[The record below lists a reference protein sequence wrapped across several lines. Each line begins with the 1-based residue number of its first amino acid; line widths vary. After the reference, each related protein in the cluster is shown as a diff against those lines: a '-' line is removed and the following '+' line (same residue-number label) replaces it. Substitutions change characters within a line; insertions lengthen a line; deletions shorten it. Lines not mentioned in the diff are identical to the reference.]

1 MEASTAM
8 HAPSGPTPLLQVEG
22 VTLQYKTERHLVT
35 ATYRVSFDVY
45 GADRFVLLGPS
56 GCGKS
61 TLLKAVGGY
70 MAPTEGSM
78 RLKGLP
84 IRGPGADRVFVFQ
97 EFDQLLPW
105 KTVKQNVTFALEA
118 SRKMRGKAAE
128 AQAMRYID
136 KVNLAKFAN
145 AYPHTLSGGMKQR
158 VAIARALAMEADVL
172 LMDEPF
178 AALDALTRRK
188 MQDELLQL
196 WADTRFTV
204 LFVTHSIPEATL
216 IGNRILLMSPHPGQV
231 KGELNSDGQ
240 DPVDAQGR
248 KLSDRIHDM
257 LFADRIEEQEAT
269 PHA

>member
-1 MEASTAM
+1 MN
-8 HAPSGPTPLLQVEG
+8 APPGPAPLLQVQG
-22 VTLQYKTERHLVT
+22 VTLQYKTEKHLVT

-70 MAPTEGSM
+70 MAPTEGNM
-78 RLKGLP
+78 RLKGAQ

-105 KTVKQNVTFALEA
+105 KTVKQNVMFALEA
-118 SRKMRGKAAE
+118 SGKMRGKAAE

-136 KVNLAKFAN
+136 KVNLTKFAN
-145 AYPHTLSGGMKQR
+145 SYPHTLSGGMKQR
-158 VAIARALAMEADVL
+158 VAIARALAMEPDVL

-188 MQDELLQL
+188 MQEELLQL
-196 WADTRFTV
+196 WADTHFTV
-204 LFVTHSIPEATL
+204 LFVTHSIPEAVL
-216 IGNRILLMSPHPGQV
+216 IGNRILLLSPHPGQV
-231 KGELNSDGQ
+231 KGELNSDGS
-240 DPVDAQGR
+240 DPLDPTSGR
-248 KLSDRIHDM
+248 RLSDRIHEM
-257 LFADRIEEQEAT
+257 LFADSVEEEEVV
-269 PHA
+269 HHG